1 MRYPGGKNNNG
12 SWQQI
17 ISEIPLHSVYIE
29 LFAGSAAV
37 FRNKLPAER
46 SYLIDRDVSLLPA
59 ETPGVCVVEDDVMNF
74 LYQYDFTGS
83 EFIYADPPYMF
94 SVRRSRDAGIYK
106 FEFGLASMHRALLLR
121 LCELTCKIAISGYWS
136 ELYETMLPGWRVKR
150 WTVGTRRGIAEEL
163 LWMNY
168 PVPALLQ
175 DGRFVGANYIQRQ
188 RFRRLAG
195 VEKR

>member
-1 MRYPGGKNNNG
+1 
-12 SWQQI
+12 
-17 ISEIPLHSVYIE
+17 
-29 LFAGSAAV
+29 
-37 FRNKLPAER
+37 
-46 SYLIDRDVSLLPA
+46 LL
-59 ETPGVCVVEDDVMNF
+59 
-74 LYQYDFTGS
+74 LRHQHDFTRS

-106 FEFGLASMHRALLLR
+106 YEFGLASTHKALLLR
-121 LCELTCKIAISGYWS
+121 LCELPCKVAISGYWS

-150 WTVGTRRGIAEEL
+150 WTVGTRGGIAEEI

-175 DGRFVGANYIQRQ
+175 DGRFVGSDYIQRQ

-195 VEKR
+195 VEKRY